1 MYLGSFD
8 PVHNAHV
15 QIPVKIFST
24 YKFDKII
31 YIPTGLSPV
40 DKRPHISN
48 SDRLKML
55 ENALHQY
62 KYLSISDYELKL
74 NNICYSV
81 NTIKYF
87 KKEYPQDKLR
97 LIIGED
103 NFESFEKWHK
113 YSEIIELL
121 NIIIL
126 IRDNTKSCD
135 NMSTLQEFIIDDI
148 NQFNESNSKMIH
160 YFNGLKS
167 NISSTMIRNKIRDN
181 KPIEKYVLADNYK
194 YILEKKL
201 YK

>member
-31 YIPTGLSPV
+31 YITTGLSHV
-40 DKRPHISN
+40 GKKPHISN

-135 NMSTLQEFIIDDI
+135 NMSTLQEFITDDI
-148 NQFNESNSKMIH
+148 DQFNESNSKMIH

>member
-1 MYLGSFD
+1 ML
-8 PVHNAHV
+8 
-15 QIPVKIFST
+15 
-24 YKFDKII
+24 
-31 YIPTGLSPV
+31 YINIT
-40 DKRPHISN
+40 
-48 SDRLKML
+48 
-55 ENALHQY
+55 
-62 KYLSISDYELKL
+62 
-74 NNICYSV
+74 ICYSI

-103 NFESFEKWHK
+103 NFESFEEWHK
-113 YSEIIELL
+113 YSEIIDLL

-135 NMSTLQEFIIDDI
+135 NMSTLQEFITDDI
-148 NQFNESNSKMIH
+148 DQFNESNSKMIH

-167 NISSTMIRNKIRDN
+167 NISSTMIRNKIRNN
-181 KPIEKYVLADNYK
+181 KSIEKYVLADNYK